1 MILIDGMPVYC
12 GGNLYDSDESDWE
25 DPYDIACAEYVD
37 QYNFDALEGMELH
50 VFERINGP
58 DESVMM
64 VSERTGSK
72 HVIQASSGYPRWEL
86 DTVSTE
92 PVAHVFTGR
101 HDVPD
106 VAVSPNC
113 RSCSETYGGGA
124 ALYYEGDIS
133 DSDCGSVEDRER
145 DTWKDWSPSGVTL
158 HLEMDTVR
166 FRRTQT
172 ICCRRLC
179 SVTNCFRMKIL
190 PICLYRIRR
199 NCLCQHC
206 RFLRMRGYLW
216 SPLI

>member
-113 RSCSETYGGGA
+113 RSCSETYGPIGQCGT
-124 ALYYEGDIS
+124 LSPS
-133 DSDCGSVEDRER
+133 DSDAVGLVGPDGSSSNLAGILFPAVPAGIAFPVGPLALLACMGRC
-145 DTWKDWSPSGVTL
+145 PHLTL
-158 HLEMDTVR
+158 
-166 FRRTQT
+166 
-172 ICCRRLC
+172 I
-179 SVTNCFRMKIL
+179 
-190 PICLYRIRR
+190 
-199 NCLCQHC
+199 
-206 RFLRMRGYLW
+206 LW
-216 SPLI
+216 SWWTLVGRCPHPTLSE